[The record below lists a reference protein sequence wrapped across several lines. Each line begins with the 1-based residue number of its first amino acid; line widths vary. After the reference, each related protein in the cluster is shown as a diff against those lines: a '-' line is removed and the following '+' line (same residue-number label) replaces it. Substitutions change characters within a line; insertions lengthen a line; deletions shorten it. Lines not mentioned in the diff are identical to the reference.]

1 MENMHT
7 TASPDDFDLAK
18 KAISAAPDIRTDMVD
33 DVTSR
38 INAGGYNISVTD
50 LADRILMR

>member
-1 MENMHT
+1 MHT